1 MKTALVAPEAPNNSG
16 RLIELTVGE
25 NLSVNFYVNGWITA
39 AVLVVLIGLLVWQIL
54 QYRGHF
60 KSFEIDQAEIGIGQQ
75 KFKLAPNDTDRQI
88 AYKIWVELSTR
99 KIGLAIDLQYDVVE
113 EVYDSWHTFFGITR
127 ELIKDVPVRK
137 FRRPATEKIV
147 GMSIEVLNEG
157 LRPHLTMWQARFRR
171 WYERQAKQEDFALKT
186 PQEIQQEFP
195 AFKELSQDL
204 LLVNKKLIAYRAK
217 MRQLVG

>member
-1 MKTALVAPEAPNNSG
+1 MNNATTALTTPVSPG
-16 RLIELTVGE
+16 KLMELSIGE
-25 NLSVNFYVNGWITA
+25 NLTVTFFVTGWVTG
-39 AVLVVLIGLLVWQIL
+39 AVLLGLAALALWHL
-54 QYRGHF
+54 WQYRGYF
-60 KSFEIDQAEIGIGQQ
+60 KSFEVDQAEIGIGQQ

-99 KIGLAIDLQYDVVE
+99 KIGLPIDLEHDVVE

-157 LRPHLTMWQARFRR
+157 LRPHLTKWQARFRR
-171 WYERQAKQEDFALKT
+171 WYERQARQEDFALKT

-195 AFKELSQDL
+195 AFKELSDDL

>member
-1 MKTALVAPEAPNNSG
+1 MNTAIVATETPG
-16 RLIELTVGE
+16 KMGKLIELTVGE
-25 NLSVNFYVNGWITA
+25 NLAVNFFVNGWVTV
-39 AVLVVLIGLLVWQIL
+39 AVLLILVMVVVWQVL

-99 KIGLAIDLQYDVVE
+99 KIGLAIDLEYDVVE

-157 LRPHLTMWQARFRR
+157 LRPHLTKWQARFRR

-195 AFKELSQDL
+195 AFKELSEDL
-204 LLVNKKLIAYRAK
+204 LLVNRKLMAYRAK

>member
-1 MKTALVAPEAPNNSG
+1 MTTSFVAENPVNAG
-16 RLIELTVGE
+16 RLMELTIGE
-25 NLSVNFYVNGWITA
+25 NLAVNFFVNGWITIA
-39 AVLVVLIGLLVWQIL
+39 ALVILLVVVVWQVL
-54 QYRGHF
+54 QYRGYF
-60 KSFEIDQAEIGIGQQ
+60 KSFEIDQAEIGIGQL

-99 KIGLAIDLQYDVVE
+99 KIGLAIDLEFDVVE

-157 LRPHLTMWQARFRR
+157 LRPHLTKWQARFRR

-195 AFKELSQDL
+195 AFKDLAEDL
-204 LLVNKKLIAYRAK
+204 LLVNKKLVAYRAK